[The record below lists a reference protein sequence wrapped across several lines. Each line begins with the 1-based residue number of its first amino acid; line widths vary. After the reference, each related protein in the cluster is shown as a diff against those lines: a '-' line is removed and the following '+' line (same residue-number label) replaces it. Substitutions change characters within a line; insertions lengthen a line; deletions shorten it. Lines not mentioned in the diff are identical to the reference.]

1 MKKRLLAAVGGIA
14 LILSP
19 AAAMAVDT
27 YSAQLSGADEVP
39 PRATDAFG
47 TIVVSHFPGLGRARF
62 TLDVR
67 RATAILSAVGGHIH
81 CAPAGANGPI
91 VVFLAGEASPGG
103 FDGRLSISGMID
115 DDNVIPGSACGDTLA
130 ELLTA
135 AAAGNAYVNLHS
147 TTFPGG
153 EIRGQLML
161 EAP

>member
-67 RATAILSAVGGHIH
+67 RATAILSAVGGRTVPSLFFSP
-81 CAPAGANGPI
+81 ARLRPAGSMA
-91 VVFLAGEASPGG
+91 AS
-103 FDGRLSISGMID
+103 R
-115 DDNVIPGSACGDTLA
+115 LA
-130 ELLTA
+130 E
-135 AAAGNAYVNLHS
+135 
-147 TTFPGG
+147 
-153 EIRGQLML
+153 
-161 EAP
+161 